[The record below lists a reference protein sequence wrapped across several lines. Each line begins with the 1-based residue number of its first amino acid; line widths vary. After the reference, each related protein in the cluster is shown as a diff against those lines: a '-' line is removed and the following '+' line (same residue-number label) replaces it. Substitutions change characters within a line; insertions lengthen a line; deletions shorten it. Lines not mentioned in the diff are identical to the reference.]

1 MVGGELRWE
10 MKGKNT
16 GKKRKSLKNPRVDL
30 ESFDVS
36 ATSVTSSDGKCHNSS
51 KGGGARSVV
60 GVSETG
66 SGMALAG
73 LVISYIVLVFILL

>member
-1 MVGGELRWE
+1 VVGGELRWE

-36 ATSVTSSDGKCHNSS
+36 ETSVTSSDSKYHNSS
-51 KGGGARSVV
+51 KGEVRDLSLGCPKQDLGWLSP
-60 GVSETG
+60 GW
-66 SGMALAG
+66 
-73 LVISYIVLVFILL
+73 